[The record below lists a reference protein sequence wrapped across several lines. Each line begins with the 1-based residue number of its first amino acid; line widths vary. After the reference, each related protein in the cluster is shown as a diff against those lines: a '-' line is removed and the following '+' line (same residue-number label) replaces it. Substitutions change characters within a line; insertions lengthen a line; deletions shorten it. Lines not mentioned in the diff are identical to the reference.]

1 MKYIIT
7 GLYLGLSCSW
17 AVAEISFSTTPQ
29 PGIHFTAIPPKPMQ
43 SEPTDSGDILCLNS
57 ALKPLTAA
65 MQRYEFRGSLNNH
78 PVYLN
83 LEDAGQSQVVGFLW
97 DAEGVKRAVHGE
109 WIQNT
114 LQLYDQANNWINVI
128 RQ

>member
-1 MKYIIT
+1 MKYVIT
-7 GLYLGLSCSW
+7 SLYLSFSCSW
-17 AVAEISFSTTPQ
+17 AVAEINFSTPPH
-29 PGIHFTAIPPKPMQ
+29 PGIHFTAVPPKLIQAGPV
-43 SEPTDSGDILCLNS
+43 DSGEMLWLNS
-57 ALKPLTAA
+57 ELKPMATA

-97 DAEGVKRAVHGE
+97 DSEGGRCAVHGE
-109 WIQNT
+109 WYQNT